1 MIHSNTFIKYSALLI
16 LLPLFLQVFGFIK
29 ISFLTIFSFAAF
41 FSGLLIFY
49 NSFGTKHVLPVFIG
63 TGVFLVGVFTFLVE
77 SFLIDFT
84 LPLGFAATFYIIGF
98 SLLLVFVEDVKRK
111 KVFYMAA
118 ILLTASTI
126 ISVFTGNLNLT
137 RFFVSLVEVVQEYWL
152 LLLSAVATILFLYYE
167 QTHSKK

>member
-1 MIHSNTFIKYSALLI
+1 
-16 LLPLFLQVFGFIK
+16 
-29 ISFLTIFSFAAF
+29 
-41 FSGLLIFY
+41 
-49 NSFGTKHVLPVFIG
+49 
-63 TGVFLVGVFTFLVE
+63 
-77 SFLIDFT
+77 
-84 LPLGFAATFYIIGF
+84 
-98 SLLLVFVEDVKRK
+98 VKRK